1 MRESSMNVMEL
12 FSLKGK
18 VALITGGAGYLGS
31 AISEGLAE
39 AGANIIIASRDESRC
54 KKLAERLSKG
64 YNVCAIG
71 MALDIRSMDSIRDC
85 MRESNRKMGAI
96 DILLNNAA
104 FSGQGKIET
113 MSPEDWLKG
122 IDGTIHSVFRCTQAV
137 VPYMEARKYG
147 VIINISSMYGIVSP
161 DPWIYGN
168 SGYDNPPNYGA
179 GKAAILQF
187 TRYAACHLAT
197 KGIRVNAISPG
208 PFPNPEVQENQWFI
222 SNLKNKVPLGR
233 IGQPYELKGA
243 VVFLASEASSYITGQ
258 NIVVDGGWTAW

>member
-1 MRESSMNVMEL
+1 MDVMEL

-18 VALITGGAGYLGS
+18 VAIVTGGTGHLGS
-31 AISEGLAE
+31 AISGALAE
-39 AGANIIIASRDESRC
+39 AGANVVIASRNEDRC
-54 KKLAERLSKG
+54 RELAEALSKKHKIH
-64 YNVCAIG
+64 VIG
-71 MALDIRSMDSIRDC
+71 TGLDIRRMDIVRDC
-85 MRESNRKMGAI
+85 MRKVNDEMGAI
-96 DILLNNAA
+96 DILINNAA
-104 FSGQGKIET
+104 FSKQGDIET
-113 MSPEDWLKG
+113 MTEQDWLEG
-122 IDGTIHSVFRCTQAV
+122 IDGTINSVFRCTQAV
-137 VPYMEARKYG
+137 VPYMKAQKYG
-147 VIINISSMYGIVSP
+147 VIINISSMYGVVSP
-161 DPWIYGN
+161 DPGIYGD

-208 PFPNPEVQENQWFI
+208 PFPNPEVQKNQRFI

>member
-1 MRESSMNVMEL
+1 MNVMEL

-18 VALITGGAGYLGS
+18 VAIITGGAGHLGS

-39 AGANIIIASRDESRC
+39 AGANVVIASRNEDRC
-54 KKLAERLSKG
+54 KELAEALSKKHKIH
-64 YNVCAIG
+64 AIG
-71 MALDIRSMDSIRDC
+71 TVLDIRSMDIVRDC
-85 MRESNRKMGAI
+85 MKEVNREMGAI
-96 DILLNNAA
+96 DILINNAA
-104 FSGQGKIET
+104 FSRQGNIET
-113 MSPEDWLKG
+113 MSEQDWLEG
-122 IDGTIHSVFRCTQAV
+122 VDGTINSVFRCTQAV
-137 VPYMEARKYG
+137 GPYMEARKYG

-161 DPWIYGN
+161 DPRIYGD

-208 PFPNPEVQENQWFI
+208 PFPDPEVQKNRRFI
-222 SNLKNKVPLGR
+222 SNLNKKMPLGR
-233 IGQPYELKGA
+233 IGQPNELKGA

-258 NIVVDGGWTAW
+258 NIIVDGGWTAW